1 MYVGKNERAKGVWL
15 VNQRCLYLSILND
28 SERWNCEEGSEEAS
42 TQGNACGALRA
53 TKGSAMCEDAGRV
66 CGSKIHITWRTL
78 HVCKALNTLALRLGM
93 PAVPAVPK
101 HNM

>member
-15 VNQRCLYLSILND
+15 NLFDQRCMYLSILND

-53 TKGSAMCEDAGRV
+53 AEGSAMCEDAWACVRFK
-66 CGSKIHITWRTL
+66 KIH
-78 HVCKALNTLALRLGM
+78 
-93 PAVPAVPK
+93 
-101 HNM
+101 